1 MASWGADPCRAWK
14 EGRMSELIL
23 PEKQFV
29 HTHLHSEY
37 SILDGLSKCKEIAQ
51 VAKEHGCPAV
61 ALTDHGTMAGLVEF
75 YDACREEGIKPI
87 LGMEAY
93 ITPFGKS
100 RFERERYDVK
110 DMRGK
115 PGHMRNYYHLILLAK
130 SYRGFQSICSMS
142 AASYAEGYYYKPRI
156 DYEVL
161 EANKEDVI
169 VQSACIL
176 GEVSHR
182 LYCDDYEGAREI
194 ALWYKNVFG
203 DDYYLEIMNHEL
215 DMEKKIMADIR
226 RLAKE
231 LDIKVVATNDSHY
244 PRKEDARLQ
253 KTQMLLGMHK
263 SWADSDVS
271 GSFFETDLSNA
282 AQTSDLNDESGESD
296 PIWDMSS
303 ELYIKSYDEMV
314 AAMQHGGGDN
324 GVAEQELANTLE
336 IAEKCN
342 CELPIIDPECIS
354 DYKMPVYDFEKDL
367 QYEAFSKSGYEV
379 PQHTIDAI
387 IEEMHKLPENKG
399 KSYDEMLNEH
409 EQLSVRFLMWMCEE
423 GLKKR
428 IIPKIEQKGN
438 PLPIEFWCENPP
450 EGLRIKHAH
459 NSPDEK
465 WLKAQFAE
473 GKTEEDIIQVYRD
486 RLDYEIAVIVAKRFT
501 DYFSIVQQYC
511 NYARLMG
518 SQIGAGRGSGAGSL
532 VNCLLGITSTAAD
545 PITNSLLFFRF
556 ISLSRKGVPDVDCD
570 FIQSFRENS
579 LKPYLREQYGADH
592 VSAVATKMVYWGK
605 AAIRAAARALFL
617 PPESVQMSDELCEL
631 IDDAPKL
638 DINTQLD
645 GSNPAFEQKANSTQR
660 HRQIVDLALML
671 QGRISGE
678 SIHASA
684 FIVAPEKITDKLPL
698 SVSKD
703 ERKRAQDTGEAIDSY
718 LIQVDGTQTQDKL
731 GYVKLDLLALKDLEV
746 LQKTLAS
753 VEKHYGCKIDI
764 EAIPLDDEDVFTM
777 VREGLNGGIFQLDG
791 SPVALRM
798 VQESG
803 ADCIADWGAVSAL
816 NRPGPLQMG
825 YDKEFINGKL
835 HPEKVTYFTEAA
847 KPILE
852 ETYGTV
858 CIAEG
863 QEVETKRGKV
873 PIEQVVVGDEVLDE
887 DGNWHNVSRFFD
899 NGYKRTVTVRA
910 SYGKEITCTPDHKIM
925 TQDGWKEARDLT
937 TKDLIKCVNPYKAKG
952 QLRKRDDFDWKEW
965 LIGLF
970 VADGNSVV
978 SPPNIACCNE
988 EFANKLA
995 AIVKEHVFPEMNGLT
1010 VRQKDTPR
1018 GSTTWY
1024 VDFFQKHGSNGYFS
1038 EDNQV
1043 NQMNELLK
1051 DYNLSQAIG
1060 ADKHLPE
1067 NYTYSMLIGM
1077 FEGDGCYDDK
1087 RLHVKYEHL
1096 AKEYYEALLH
1106 YGVNASVYGNEDG
1119 SWCVAIHG
1127 DIRDIMPAQ
1136 ILDMESRIKCDATN
1150 DNDIYIP
1157 NSCMQ
1162 QVNDG
1167 DNHHMEWGK
1176 VLSVTPSEVGH
1187 VYDITV
1193 DDVHRF
1199 VCNELVVSNCYQE
1212 QVMLLSQEPTIVG
1225 FDGGDADTLRKATA
1239 KKIPA
1244 KVKAICDKARGIAK
1258 KNNTDPK
1265 ITEYFLE
1272 VAEASGK
1279 YSFNKSHSLA
1289 YALVGYRGAFLKC
1302 HFPECFLASMC
1313 TIKPQMKKVNKIP
1326 GYLEEAR
1333 QMGVT
1338 IKPPHV
1344 NYSMEDF
1351 DVPEK
1356 GVIAFGLGG
1365 IKRVGKGATP
1375 IIEERQ
1381 KNGPYKDFTDFCIR
1395 VPKEVGKAPIEA
1407 LIKAGACDGL
1417 GWSRMAMEES
1427 IDQIIQFRK
1436 DYFAEKKSKDLF
1448 EDDLFGGGFDDADE
1462 APITLVAPFD
1472 TEYTELSLMHKE
1484 RDAFGMY
1491 FDKDPRDFCQVSR
1504 YLMERDL
1511 QQMQKDKIADGDYD
1525 FPQFVNVNEIASLPD
1540 RTRVGFIGNV
1550 EDLREFNTK
1559 KGARM
1564 ASMFVWDNGVNEESR
1579 FGFSPTKAKI
1589 KCTIFARTLETIVK
1603 PLPDDVVYVTGRV
1616 SVDAEGNW
1624 PTAVLV
1630 DSVEV
1635 LPPDSQWL
1643 SSSATVEKM
1652 QEFAQAQ
1659 ADMQAFNK
1667 EVGDPTSK
1675 RYMIPAIAFRTK
1687 DDMDDFTEDLRI
1699 NKLYMCDGAV
1709 QLSCEDDP
1717 IGEHTKILHLK
1728 QTMGTVKLA
1737 AEYGGLARKIRHPKA
1752 QRALERKAMM
1762 EGTTADALIA
1772 EHNAKVETQ
1781 KQV

>member
-1 MASWGADPCRAWK
+1 
-14 EGRMSELIL
+14 MSDLIL

-100 RFERERYDVK
+100 RFERERYDIK

-182 LYCDDYEGAREI
+182 LYCDDYEGAKEI
-194 ALWYKNVFG
+194 AMWYKNVFG

-226 RLAKE
+226 RLAEE

-263 SWADSDVS
+263 SWADNDVS

-303 ELYIKSYDEMV
+303 ELYIKNYDEMV
-314 AAMQHGGGDN
+314 TAMQHGGGEN

-387 IEEMHKLPENKG
+387 IEEMHKLPENEG
-399 KSYDEMLNEH
+399 KTYDEMLDEH
-409 EQLSVRFLMWMCEE
+409 ERLSVRFLMWMCEE

-438 PLPIEFWCENPP
+438 PLPMEFWCDNPP

-465 WLKAQFAE
+465 WLKAQFE
-473 GKTEEDIIQVYRD
+473 SGKTEEDIIQIYRD

-511 NYARLMG
+511 NYARLKG

-579 LKPYLREQYGADH
+579 LKPYLREQYGSDH

-617 PPESVQMSDELCEL
+617 PPESVQMSDELCDL

-645 GSNPAFEQKANSTQR
+645 GSNPAFEQKANSTRR

-671 QGRISGE
+671 QGRVSGE

-684 FIVAPEKITDKLPL
+684 FIVAPERITDKLPL
-698 SVSKD
+698 SVSKE
-703 ERKRAQDTGEAIDSY
+703 ERKRAQDTGDPIDSY

-746 LQKTLAS
+746 LQKTLES

-777 VREGLNGGIFQLDG
+777 VRDGLNGGIFQLDG

-825 YDKEFINGKL
+825 YDREFINGKL
-835 HPEKVTYFTEAA
+835 HPDKVTYFTEAA

-858 CIAEG
+858 
-863 QEVETKRGKV
+863 
-873 PIEQVVVGDEVLDE
+873 
-887 DGNWHNVSRFFD
+887 
-899 NGYKRTVTVRA
+899 
-910 SYGKEITCTPDHKIM
+910 
-925 TQDGWKEARDLT
+925 
-937 TKDLIKCVNPYKAKG
+937 
-952 QLRKRDDFDWKEW
+952 
-965 LIGLF
+965 
-970 VADGNSVV
+970 
-978 SPPNIACCNE
+978 
-988 EFANKLA
+988 
-995 AIVKEHVFPEMNGLT
+995 
-1010 VRQKDTPR
+1010 
-1018 GSTTWY
+1018 
-1024 VDFFQKHGSNGYFS
+1024 
-1038 EDNQV
+1038 
-1043 NQMNELLK
+1043 
-1051 DYNLSQAIG
+1051 
-1060 ADKHLPE
+1060 
-1067 NYTYSMLIGM
+1067 
-1077 FEGDGCYDDK
+1077 
-1087 RLHVKYEHL
+1087 
-1096 AKEYYEALLH
+1096 
-1106 YGVNASVYGNEDG
+1106 
-1119 SWCVAIHG
+1119 
-1127 DIRDIMPAQ
+1127 
-1136 ILDMESRIKCDATN
+1136 
-1150 DNDIYIP
+1150 
-1157 NSCMQ
+1157 
-1162 QVNDG
+1162 
-1167 DNHHMEWGK
+1167 
-1176 VLSVTPSEVGH
+1176 
-1187 VYDITV
+1187 
-1193 DDVHRF
+1193 
-1199 VCNELVVSNCYQE
+1199 CYQE

-1244 KVKAICDKARGIAK
+1244 KVKAICDKAREIAK
-1258 KNNTDPK
+1258 KNNTDPE

-1302 HFPECFLASMC
+1302 HFPECFLAAMC
-1313 TIKPQMKKVNKIP
+1313 TIKPQMKKTNKVP

-1338 IKPPHV
+1338 VKPPHV
-1344 NYSMEDF
+1344 NYSMEGF

-1365 IKRVGKGATP
+1365 IKRVGKGAGP
-1375 IIEERQ
+1375 IIEERE
-1381 KNGPYKDFTDFCIR
+1381 KNGVFKDFTDFCTR

-1407 LIKAGACDGL
+1407 LIKAGALDGL
-1417 GWSRMAMEES
+1417 GWSRKAMEES
-1427 IDQIIQFRK
+1427 VEQIVQFRK
-1436 DYFAEKKSKDLF
+1436 DYFKEQEKKSLF
-1448 EDDLFGGGFDDADE
+1448 VDDLFGDMGNDTSIDTGIE
-1462 APITLVAPFD
+1462 LIAPFD
-1472 TEYTELSLMHKE
+1472 TEYSDLAIMRKE
-1484 RDAFGMY
+1484 REQFGMY

-1504 YLMERDL
+1504 FMMEKKLKAEDKENELMGTE
-1511 QQMQKDKIADGDYD
+1511 DYAR
-1525 FPQFVNVNEIASLPD
+1525 FININEIPNFPD
-1540 RTRVGFIGNV
+1540 KFRVGFIANV
-1550 EDLREFNTK
+1550 EDLREFNTR
-1559 KGARM
+1559 KGTRM
-1564 ASMFVWDNGVNEESR
+1564 ANMTVWDNGVGEESR
-1579 FGFSPTKAKI
+1579 FGFSPTKSKV
-1589 KCTIFARTLETIVK
+1589 KCTIFSRTLENITK
-1603 PLPDDVVYVTGRV
+1603 PMPDDVVYVTGRINI
-1616 SVDAEGNW
+1616 DKEGNW
-1624 PTAVLV
+1624 PTAIIV
-1630 DSVEV
+1630 DTLDI

-1643 SSSATVEKM
+1643 SSTSSVSKM
-1652 QEFAQAQ
+1652 QEFAEAQ
-1659 ADMQAFNK
+1659 AEMHAYNE
-1667 EVGDPTSK
+1667 EVANPLSK
-1675 RYMIPAIAFRTK
+1675 RYLIPALEFKTLV
-1687 DDMDDFTEDLRI
+1687 DLECFLTDLRI
-1699 NKLYMCDGAV
+1699 NKYYLREGNV
-1709 QLSCEDDP
+1709 QISTIEDKNNENTR
-1717 IGEHTKILHLK
+1717 IMNLK

-1737 AEYGGLARKIRHPKA
+1737 AEYGASAKKIRHPKA

-1762 EGTTADALIA
+1762 EGTTVEELTEQYES
-1772 EHNAKVETQ
+1772 EHTINVTHQ
-1781 KQV
+1781 